1 MIKSLLSRGFV
12 HIDQFHH
19 EHHIPFS
26 VDDIG
31 LPKMWAEF
39 GILEGRVGSE
49 ERMLCLVVERW
60 GEEGRNEREERKGRR
75 GLHWRIGIESVE
87 GNDSHR
93 CLPDWPLCLTFHGA
107 HLERLLCSCIRHYH
121 CPSHYFI
128 SVSFQQLCLI
138 FSTSGSPRTN
148 YSTLRHNPSP
158 FTHLCN
164 IVKRYISVR

>member
-39 GILEGRVGSE
+39 GTLERRVGSE
-49 ERMLCLVVERW
+49 GRMLCLVVLK
-60 GEEGRNEREERKGRR
+60 GEGKREGRNEREEERKGRR

-93 CLPDWPLCLTFHGA
+93 CLPD
-107 HLERLLCSCIRHYH
+107 
-121 CPSHYFI
+121 
-128 SVSFQQLCLI
+128 
-138 FSTSGSPRTN
+138 
-148 YSTLRHNPSP
+148 
-158 FTHLCN
+158 
-164 IVKRYISVR
+164 